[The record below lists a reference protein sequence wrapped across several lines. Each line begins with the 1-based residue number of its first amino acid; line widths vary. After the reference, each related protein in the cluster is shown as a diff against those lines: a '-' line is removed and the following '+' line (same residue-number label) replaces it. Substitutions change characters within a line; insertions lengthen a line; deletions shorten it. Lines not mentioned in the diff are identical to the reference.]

1 MSFNVLGGAA
11 EAGLGT
17 WSPREA
23 QGRGSRPDLPVRN
36 PPVRKERG
44 LRLRGPRGA
53 EKTNAAC
60 FTDSQAHPVSTGL
73 PPALCAGLLC
83 QDGPLNAR
91 VSHQRSPYTTTAFPS
106 EENKTK
112 KQNKMQRFLFSSAEP
127 GNERGGGIQ
136 CFAAQTSSH
145 NVRIADIFTPTNLGS
160 FFPGDL
166 RLASPEKSP
175 QQPVGR

>member
-23 QGRGSRPDLPVRN
+23 QGRGSRPDLLVRN

-127 GNERGGGIQ
+127 ALQPKHPAITSELLTSLLPPTWVHSSQGTSGWPPQRKAPNSLWGGERGW
-136 CFAAQTSSH
+136 
-145 NVRIADIFTPTNLGS
+145 GS
-160 FFPGDL
+160 G
-166 RLASPEKSP
+166 K
-175 QQPVGR
+175 